1 MCIFVG
7 PLWLALWRRIVACA
21 VPLGTCATHVP
32 ATLPAFPWRVGG
44 YAPGCGLTHRLRLAG
59 VDNSSVLNTAR
70 AVVEE
75 NNMQDVVTL
84 IRGKIEEV
92 ELPVE
97 KVDII
102 ISEWMGYFL
111 YFESMLD
118 SVIFAREKWL
128 KPGGLGTW

>member
-1 MCIFVG
+1 M
-7 PLWLALWRRIVACA
+7 
-21 VPLGTCATHVP
+21 
-32 ATLPAFPWRVGG
+32 
-44 YAPGCGLTHRLRLAG
+44 
-59 VDNSSVLNTAR
+59 LNTAR

-75 NNMQDVVTL
+75 NNMHDIVTL

-97 KVDII
+97 KIAII
-102 ISEWMGYFL
+102 ISEWMSKWMGYFL